1 MLKDLL
7 ICWSL
12 DVPNMPL
19 RLLLLGE
26 SEEDIGTEGSGDLL
40 PEEPADGPT
49 GGLHPAEH
57 LLGVGKTLLSQQC
70 CAHCALHSAE

>member
-49 GGLHPAEH
+49 GGLNPPEH
-57 LLGVGKTLLSQQC
+57 LLGWGAVCGRHC
-70 CAHCALHSAE
+70 CAQFRIDL